1 MRTTIDSAGRIVV
14 PKPMRD
20 AMGPGPGQIIDI
32 VLTDGRL
39 EIEVTPMA
47 ATVGGGE
54 DGLPIIRPVDQPDV
68 SLDDDTVRATIEA
81 TRR

>member
-1 MRTTIDSAGRIVV
+1 MQTTIDAAGRIVV

-20 AMGPGPGQIIDI
+20 AMGLGPGQLIDI

-39 EIEVTPMA
+39 EIEVAPTA
-47 ATVGGGE
+47 AAVGAEG
-54 DGLPIIRPVDQPDV
+54 GLPIIRPVDQPDV